1 MSEHIIAILKRKL
14 DDLASHGQM
23 DAETLRNALK
33 EELQFYVLNFIYHH
47 PQYNKWVM
55 YGGSALRIIH
65 DLDRMSV
72 DLDFEVSETVTQQF
86 LKELKQEIEDH
97 FSRTYNV
104 QSDFLTVK
112 IVTGR
117 GLLLKFNAG
126 EALNLDHPS
135 NQIHVKVDLN
145 HFTAPHLVTER
156 RPINRDQLSFV
167 IVTYNMS
174 TLMAS
179 KVAAIFLR
187 GTRGVGKA
195 IYEEKGRDIYDLL
208 WYMNKEIVP
217 DLDYLTAKNVKEA
230 KDLRTL
236 FDRLT
241 VKMNAVSDTNL
252 KGDLFPLFLNRPYIE
267 NWVANWMESY
277 LRLVEAYKICTVK
290 ALANVRIHQH
300 FDTDNFSFT
309 YTYNTE
315 EEGKHCRIRYTVS
328 EYWIVDRGQGDISI
342 KPDETINNL
351 IQITRDGVSTASLP
365 EDKLRQYATLFYQ
378 KCEEYLNKTNR
389 IMLGRSIDTKL
400 IRMTAD
406 HLNQKEQIVL
416 NKSALMSCEL
426 EDLLK

>member
-1 MSEHIIAILKRKL
+1 MSEQIIAILKRKL
-14 DDLASHGQM
+14 DDLASHSQM

-47 PQYNKWVM
+47 PEYSKWVM

-65 DLDRMSV
+65 GLDRMSV
-72 DLDFEVSETVTQQF
+72 DLDFEVSEAITKHF
-86 LKELKQEIEDH
+86 LEDLKKEIEDH
-97 FSRTYNV
+97 FSQRYNIH
-104 QSDFLTVK
+104 SNFLTVS
-112 IVTGR
+112 IEAER
-117 GLLLKFNAG
+117 GLKLKFNLG
-126 EALNLDHPS
+126 EQLSLGHS
-135 NQIHVKVDLN
+135 SKWVHVKIDLN
-145 HFTAPHLVTER
+145 HFSAPHLVTER

-179 KVAAIFLR
+179 KVAAVFLR

-208 WYMNKEIVP
+208 WYMSSDRKIVP

-277 LRLVEAYKICTVK
+277 LRLVEAYKICTVTT
-290 ALANVRIHQH
+290 LANVRIHQN

-309 YTYNTE
+309 YSYNTE
-315 EEGKHCRIRYTVS
+315 EEGKHCRIRYVMS
-328 EYWIVDRGQGDISI
+328 DYWIDVDLPI
-342 KPDETINNL
+342 DEGEIVEG
-351 IQITRDGVSTASLP
+351 IMQYSCDGASSQSMP
-365 EDKLRQYATLFYQ
+365 KNKLRLYAILFYQ
-378 KCEEYLNKTNR
+378 KTENYLNKTNR
-389 IMLGRSIDTKL
+389 IMLGQSIDTKL

-406 HLNQKEQIVL
+406 RLNQKEQIVL
-416 NKSALMSCEL
+416 NKSALLSCEL

>member
-1 MSEHIIAILKRKL
+1 MSEQIIAILKRKL
-14 DDLASHGQM
+14 EDLTSHGQM

-47 PQYNKWVM
+47 PEYNKWIM

-65 DLDRMSV
+65 GLDRMSV
-72 DLDFEVSETVTQQF
+72 DLDFEVSETVTKHF
-86 LKELKQEIEDH
+86 LEELKQEIEDH
-97 FSRTYNV
+97 FFRTYNV

-145 HFTAPHLVTER
+145 HFSAPHLVTER
-156 RPINRDQLSFV
+156 RPINRSQLSFV

-208 WYMNKEIVP
+208 WYMSPDRKIVP
-217 DLDYLTAKNVKEA
+217 DLDYLTAKNVQEA

-236 FDRLT
+236 FDKLT
-241 VKMNAVSDTNL
+241 VKMNAVSDANL
-252 KGDLFPLFLNRPYIE
+252 KQDLFPLFEIRPKIE
-267 NWVANWMESY
+267 NWIANWRESY
-277 LRLVEAYKICTVK
+277 LRLVEAYKICTVTT
-290 ALANVRIHQH
+290 LANVRIHQH
-300 FDTDNFSFT
+300 FDTDNFLFT
-309 YTYNTE
+309 YSYNTE
-315 EEGKHCRIRYTVS
+315 EEGKHFRIRYIMS
-328 EYWIVDRGQGDISI
+328 DYWIDADLPI
-342 KPDETINNL
+342 DEGEIVEG
-351 IQITRDGVSTASLP
+351 IMQFSRDGVSSQSMP
-365 EDKLRQYATLFYQ
+365 KNKLRLYAILFYQ
-378 KCEEYLNKTNR
+378 KTENYFKKTNR

-406 HLNQKEQIVL
+406 RLNQKEQVVL
-416 NKSALMSCEL
+416 NKSALLSCEL